1 MGRHSCCLK
10 QKLRKGLWSPEED
23 EKLFNYITRFG
34 VGCWSSVPKLAG
46 LQRCG
51 KSCRLRW
58 INYLRPDLK
67 RGMFSQQEE
76 DLIISLHEVLGNR
89 WAQIA
94 AQLPGRTDNEIKN
107 FWNSC
112 LKKKLVKQGI
122 DPTTHKPLNS
132 DNNTSSMEAKDKK
145 NGTTRDQKDSSVII
159 PQYHDH
165 HNHHHHQSNTLASN
179 HGPTFLISDATTT
192 YYDASTNGVVL
203 ITEACSKDQTSLI
216 INNNNKHHQQQQQQP
231 PTSSNFDSPL
241 SYFDQFTTS
250 SSTTIEPVSGCGG
263 GGGGGYSSDQLVSQ
277 FHNSASGINIRPLSL
292 ISQQNHHSYGS
303 CFASMPSLAS
313 SGADFS
319 DNSGSR
325 VSSFFMNEVKETS
338 SNSSNVSNYAGF
350 HHMNNNNNMVAETN
364 NNGAFS
370 TWDAE
375 NKLESLIYEQFHHH
389 HHHHDHGNGIVKS
402 EEQLVTRPSS
412 WQESGHHQQQQQ
424 LLVHHSSVD
433 FGSYPLTSLSE
444 DLTGAN
450 FDVFHQI

>member
-23 EKLFNYITRFG
+23 EKLFNYITHFG

-76 DLIISLHEVLGNR
+76 DLIISLHQVLGNR

-122 DPTTHKPLNS
+122 DPTTHKPLSNENNNN
-132 DNNTSSMEAKDKK
+132 NNTMELAKDKK
-145 NGTTRDQKDSSVII
+145 NGTTTTTRDQKESLMII
-159 PQYHDH
+159 PQFHD
-165 HNHHHHQSNTLASN
+165 HHHQSNTLASN
-179 HGPTFLISDATTT
+179 HHGPTFLMSDETTTT
-192 YYDASTNGVVL
+192 YYDHSSTNNNGVVL
-203 ITEACSKDQTSLI
+203 ITDASSKDQTNLI
-216 INNNNKHHQQQQQQP
+216 NINNK
-231 PTSSNFDSPL
+231 SNFDSPL
-241 SYFDQFTTS
+241 LYFDQFTTS
-250 SSTTIEPVSGCGG
+250 SSTTMEPVSGG
-263 GGGGGYSSDQLVSQ
+263 GGGGGYSSDQLIPSQ
-277 FHNSASGINIRPLSL
+277 FHNGIIRPLSAMNH
-292 ISQQNHHSYGS
+292 QNYGS

-313 SGADFS
+313 SGAEFS
-319 DNSGSR
+319 DNNSGSR

-338 SNSSNVSNYAGF
+338 SNSSNVSNYAGYHHHHH
-350 HHMNNNNNMVAETN
+350 HHMNNHNHNNN

-370 TWDAE
+370 TTWDVE
-375 NKLESLIYEQFHHH
+375 NKLESLIYQQFQ
-389 HHHHDHGNGIVKS
+389 GINGIVKS
-402 EEQLVTRPSS
+402 EEQQLVMTRPSS
-412 WQESGHHQQQQQ
+412 WNESAEQQQHQQQQFHH
-424 LLVHHSSVD
+424 HHSSVD
-433 FGSYPLTSLSE
+433 FGTYPLTSLSE